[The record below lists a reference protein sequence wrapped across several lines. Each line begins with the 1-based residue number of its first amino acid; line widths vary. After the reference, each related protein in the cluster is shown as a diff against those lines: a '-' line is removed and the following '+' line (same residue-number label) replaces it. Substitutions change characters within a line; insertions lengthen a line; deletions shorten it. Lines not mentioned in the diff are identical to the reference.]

1 MKVHYTTD
9 INPDEDADDGLY
21 TGLLQKDGYEF
32 GDRLLEGVIFLV
44 DVRDGV
50 IDPDTV
56 RVLSAHADYL
66 SNLNEAKWLKA
77 AKEAFLE
84 EEEEYDVRDHPDAYV
99 AWPVFEKGEK
109 PPSRMKPVRIE
120 VTNGTDLLKELTK
133 D

>member
-1 MKVHYTTD
+1 
-9 INPDEDADDGLY
+9 
-21 TGLLQKDGYEF
+21 
-32 GDRLLEGVIFLV
+32 V

-50 IDPDTV
+50 IESDTV

-66 SNLNEAKWLKA
+66 SDLNEAKWLKA